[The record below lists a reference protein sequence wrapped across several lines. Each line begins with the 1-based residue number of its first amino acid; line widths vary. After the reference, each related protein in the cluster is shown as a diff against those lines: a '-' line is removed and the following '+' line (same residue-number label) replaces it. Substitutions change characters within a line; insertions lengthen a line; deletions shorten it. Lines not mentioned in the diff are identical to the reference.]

1 MSLLIYCIVAVLLAF
16 AIGRSKRSAKLFWLL
31 ITCFGIGA
39 IGAAIFS
46 SCEKVKGTGDVEKK
60 AFTSMNAGVQKSAIV
75 ADIAPVYI
83 ALFEQPSMS
92 QKQSYHYDIIPVSH
106 AASSSDITVRGNFV
120 NLLNPGLVFKYFDTS

>member
-46 SCEKVKGTGDVEKK
+46 SCEKVKGTDDVEK
-60 AFTSMNAGVQKSAIV
+60 TAIV

>member
-1 MSLLIYCIVAVLLAF
+1 MSLLIYCIVAVLF
-16 AIGRSKRSAKLFWLL
+16 AAIFGRAKRSAKLFWLL
-31 ITCFGIGA
+31 IASFCVGA
-39 IGAAIFS
+39 IGAAIFT
-46 SCEKVKGTGDVEKK
+46 SCEDVKGTNDVEKK

-83 ALFEQPSMS
+83 ALFEQASTS